1 VCLSWPSLLG
11 VTVSPLKRSMF
22 LFALYM
28 CSILLVA
35 TPVAAQTP
43 TPTAAI
49 SLTCAPNNID
59 IQVNPGAIPSGYTT
73 CTLENPTSWIEKVA
87 IMVTSDGMATASP
100 GNMYVGGGA
109 EVDFQVSVR
118 ADPYMDVQ
126 ARQLTISATVQEIN
140 GLPPINQADSTNTLI
155 VNIEQYSLVQV
166 EAVEPFV
173 QLMPKVDKNFEFKV
187 YNLGNQVDFMKV
199 GITDDSRKALEKAGF
214 TINLP
219 AVKVQLES
227 KVAPQKVR
235 VMIRTPKNQGWTDAY
250 HVLDFYAESDFACQN
265 GGCMRESQM
274 ITIYVRG
281 VYLPGFEVIPA
292 LSMLVLAAAV
302 VGRRLNADEE
312 EGISEWRECAPGL

>member
-1 VCLSWPSLLG
+1 MCLSWASLLG
-11 VTVSPLKRSMF
+11 DIMSPLKRSIF
-22 LFALYM
+22 LCALYM
-28 CSILLVA
+28 CSLLLVA
-35 TPVAAQTP
+35 TPVAAQVP

-87 IMVTSDGMATASP
+87 IMVTSDGLATASP
-100 GNMYVGGGA
+100 GNMYVGAGA

-118 ADPYMDVQ
+118 ADPYMAVQ

-140 GLPPINQADSTNTLI
+140 GLTPPNQADSTNTLI

-173 QLMPKVDKNFEFKV
+173 QLQPKVDKNFEFKV

-199 GITDDSRKALEKAGF
+199 GITDASRKSLEDAGF

-292 LSMLVLAAAV
+292 LSMLALAAAV
-302 VGRRLNADEE
+302 VGRRLNEDEE
-312 EGISEWRECAPGL
+312 EGITEWRERAPGL

>member
-1 VCLSWPSLLG
+1 MCLSWASLLG
-11 VTVSPLKRSMF
+11 DIMSPLKRSIF
-22 LFALYM
+22 LCALYM
-28 CSILLVA
+28 CSLLLVA

-100 GNMYVGGGA
+100 GNMYVGGGG

-118 ADPYMDVQ
+118 ADPYMAVQ

-140 GLPPINQADSTNTLI
+140 GVPPLNQADSTNTLI

-173 QLMPKVDKNFEFKV
+173 QLQPKIDKNFEFKV
-187 YNLGNQVDFMKV
+187 YNLGNQVDFMKI
-199 GITDDSRKALEKAGF
+199 GITDASRKTLEDAGF

-292 LSMLVLAAAV
+292 LSMLALAAAV
-302 VGRRLNADEE
+302 VGRRLNEDEE
-312 EGISEWRECAPGL
+312 EGITEWRESAPGL

>member
-1 VCLSWPSLLG
+1 MCLSWASLLG
-11 VTVSPLKRSMF
+11 DIMSPLKRSIF
-22 LFALYM
+22 LCALYM
-28 CSILLVA
+28 CSLLLVA

-100 GNMYVGGGA
+100 GNMYVGGGG

-118 ADPYMDVQ
+118 ADPYMAVQ

-140 GLPPINQADSTNTLI
+140 GVPPLNQADSTNTLI

-173 QLMPKVDKNFEFKV
+173 QLQPKIDKNFEFKV
-187 YNLGNQVDFMKV
+187 YNLGNQVDFMKI
-199 GITDDSRKALEKAGF
+199 GITDASRKSLEDAGF

-292 LSMLVLAAAV
+292 LSMLALAAAV
-302 VGRRLNADEE
+302 VGRRLNEDEE
-312 EGISEWRECAPGL
+312 EGITEWRESAPGL

>member
-1 VCLSWPSLLG
+1 M
-11 VTVSPLKRSMF
+11 SPLKRSIF
-22 LFALYM
+22 LCALYM
-28 CSILLVA
+28 CSLLLVA

-118 ADPYMDVQ
+118 ADPYMAVQ

-140 GLPPINQADSTNTLI
+140 GVPPLNQADSTNTLI

-173 QLMPKVDKNFEFKV
+173 QLQPKIDKNFEFKV

-199 GITDDSRKALEKAGF
+199 GITDASRKSLEDAGF

-292 LSMLVLAAAV
+292 LSMLALAAAV
-302 VGRRLNADEE
+302 VGRRLNTDEE
-312 EGISEWRECAPGL
+312 EGITEWRESAPGL

>member
-1 VCLSWPSLLG
+1 M
-11 VTVSPLKRSMF
+11 SPLKRSIF
-22 LFALYM
+22 LCALYM
-28 CSILLVA
+28 CSLLLVA
-35 TPVAAQTP
+35 TPVAAQVP

-87 IMVTSDGMATASP
+87 IIVSSDGMAVASP
-100 GNMYVGGGA
+100 GDMYVGAGA

-118 ADPYMDVQ
+118 ADPYMAVQ
-126 ARQLTISATVQEIN
+126 ARQLTISATVTEIN
-140 GLPPINQADSTNTLI
+140 GAPPPLGTASSTNTLI
-155 VNIEQYSLVQV
+155 INIEQYSLVQV

-199 GITDDSRKALEKAGF
+199 GITDASRKSLEDAGF

-312 EGISEWRECAPGL
+312 EGITEWRECAPGL

>member
-1 VCLSWPSLLG
+1 MCLSWASLLG
-11 VTVSPLKRSMF
+11 DIMSPLKRSIF
-22 LFALYM
+22 LCALYM
-28 CSILLVA
+28 CSLLLVA

-100 GNMYVGGGA
+100 GNMYVGGGG

-118 ADPYMDVQ
+118 ADPYMAVQ

-140 GLPPINQADSTNTLI
+140 GVPPLNQADSTNTLI

-173 QLMPKVDKNFEFKV
+173 QLQPKIDKNFEFKV

-199 GITDDSRKALEKAGF
+199 GITDASRKSLEDAGF

-292 LSMLVLAAAV
+292 LSMLALAAAV
-302 VGRRLNADEE
+302 VGRRLNEDEE
-312 EGISEWRECAPGL
+312 EGITEWRESAPGL

>member
-1 VCLSWPSLLG
+1 VCLSWASLLG
-11 VTVSPLKRSMF
+11 DIMSPLKRSIF
-22 LFALYM
+22 LCALYM
-28 CSILLVA
+28 CSLLLVA

-100 GNMYVGGGA
+100 GNMYVGGGG

-118 ADPYMDVQ
+118 ADPYMAVQ

-140 GLPPINQADSTNTLI
+140 GVPPLNQADSTNTLI

-173 QLMPKVDKNFEFKV
+173 QLQPKIDKNFEFKV

-199 GITDDSRKALEKAGF
+199 GITDASRKSLEDAGF

-292 LSMLVLAAAV
+292 LSMLALAAAV
-302 VGRRLNADEE
+302 VGRRLNEDEE
-312 EGISEWRECAPGL
+312 EGITEWRESAPGL

>member
-1 VCLSWPSLLG
+1 MCLSWASLLG
-11 VTVSPLKRSMF
+11 DIMSPLKRSIF
-22 LFALYM
+22 LCALYM
-28 CSILLVA
+28 CSLLLVA

-100 GNMYVGGGA
+100 GNMYVGGGG

-118 ADPYMDVQ
+118 ADPYMAVQ

-140 GLPPINQADSTNTLI
+140 GVPPLNQADSTNTLI

-173 QLMPKVDKNFEFKV
+173 QLQPKIDKNFEFKV

-199 GITDDSRKALEKAGF
+199 GITDASRKSLEDAGF

-302 VGRRLNADEE
+302 VGRKLNADEE
-312 EGISEWRECAPGL
+312 EGITEWRESAPGL

>member
-1 VCLSWPSLLG
+1 MCLSWASLLG
-11 VTVSPLKRSMF
+11 DIMSPLKRSIF
-22 LFALYM
+22 LCALYM
-28 CSILLVA
+28 CSLLLVA

-100 GNMYVGGGA
+100 GNMYVGGGG

-118 ADPYMDVQ
+118 ADPYMAVQ

-140 GLPPINQADSTNTLI
+140 GVPPLNQADSTNTLI

-173 QLMPKVDKNFEFKV
+173 QLQPKIDKNFEFKV

-199 GITDDSRKALEKAGF
+199 GITDASRKSLEEAGF

-292 LSMLVLAAAV
+292 LSMLALAAAV
-302 VGRRLNADEE
+302 VGRRLNEDEE
-312 EGISEWRECAPGL
+312 EGITEWRESAPGL

>member
-1 VCLSWPSLLG
+1 MCLSWASLLG
-11 VTVSPLKRSMF
+11 DIMSPLKRSIF
-22 LFALYM
+22 LCALYM
-28 CSILLVA
+28 CSLLLVA

-100 GNMYVGGGA
+100 GNMYVGGGG

-118 ADPYMDVQ
+118 ADPYMAVQ

-140 GLPPINQADSTNTLI
+140 GVPPLNQADSTNTLI

-173 QLMPKVDKNFEFKV
+173 QLQPKIDKNFEFKV
-187 YNLGNQVDFMKV
+187 YNLGNQVDFMKI
-199 GITDDSRKALEKAGF
+199 GITDASRKSLEDAGF

-235 VMIRTPKNQGWTDAY
+235 VMVRTPKNQGWTDAY

-292 LSMLVLAAAV
+292 LSMLALAAAV
-302 VGRRLNADEE
+302 VGRRLNEDEE
-312 EGISEWRECAPGL
+312 EGITEWRESAPGL

>member
-1 VCLSWPSLLG
+1 VCLSWASLLG
-11 VTVSPLKRSMF
+11 DIMSPLKRSIF
-22 LFALYM
+22 LCALYM
-28 CSILLVA
+28 CSLLLVA

-100 GNMYVGGGA
+100 GNMYVGGGG

-118 ADPYMDVQ
+118 ADPYMAVQ

-140 GLPPINQADSTNTLI
+140 GVPPLNQADSTNTLI

-173 QLMPKVDKNFEFKV
+173 QLQPKIDKNFEFKV

-199 GITDDSRKALEKAGF
+199 GITDASRKSLEEAGF

-292 LSMLVLAAAV
+292 LSMLALAAAV
-302 VGRRLNADEE
+302 VGRRLNEDEE
-312 EGISEWRECAPGL
+312 EGITEWRESAPGL

>member
-1 VCLSWPSLLG
+1 MSA
-11 VTVSPLKRSMF
+11 LKRSMF

-35 TPVAAQTP
+35 TPAAAQTP
-43 TPTAAI
+43 TAAV
-49 SLTCAPNNID
+49 SLTCAPNNIN
-59 IQVNPGAIPSGYTT
+59 IQVNPGAIPTGYTT
-73 CTLENPTSWIEKVA
+73 CTVGNPTAYIEKIA

-100 GNMYVGGGA
+100 GNLYVGA
-109 EVDFQVSVR
+109 NQEVDFQVSVR
-118 ADPYMDVQ
+118 AQPYMDVQ
-126 ARQLTISATVQEIN
+126 SRQLTVSATVQEMN
-140 GLPPINQADSTNTLI
+140 GVPPFNQADSTNTMI
-155 VNIEQYSLVQV
+155 INIEQYSLVQV

-187 YNLGNQVDFMKV
+187 YNLGNQIDFMKV
-199 GITDDSRKALEKAGF
+199 GITDSSRKALEEAGF

-227 KVAPQKVR
+227 KTAPQKVR
-235 VMIRTPKNQGWTDAY
+235 IMVRTPKNQGWTDAY

-292 LSMLVLAAAV
+292 LSMIALAAAA
-302 VGRRLNADEE
+302 VGRRLNPEDEE
-312 EGISEWRECAPGL
+312 EGVSEWRECAPGL

>member
-1 VCLSWPSLLG
+1 MSA
-11 VTVSPLKRSMF
+11 LKRSMF

-35 TPVAAQTP
+35 TPAAAQTP
-43 TPTAAI
+43 TAAV
-49 SLTCAPNNID
+49 SLTCAPNNIN
-59 IQVNPGAIPSGYTT
+59 IQVNPGAIPTGYTT
-73 CTLENPTSWIEKVA
+73 CTVGNPTTWIEKIA
-87 IMVTSDGMATASP
+87 IMVTSDGLATASP
-100 GNMYVGGGA
+100 GNLYVGA
-109 EVDFQVSVR
+109 NSEVDFQVSVR
-118 ADPYMDVQ
+118 AQPYMDVQ
-126 ARQLTISATVQEIN
+126 SRQLTVSATVQEIN
-140 GLPPINQADSTNTLI
+140 GVPPFNQADSTNTLI
-155 VNIEQYSLVQV
+155 INIEQYSLVQV
-166 EAVEPFV
+166 EAIEPFV

-187 YNLGNQVDFMKV
+187 YNLGNQIDFMKV
-199 GITDDSRKALEKAGF
+199 GITDSSRKALEEAGF

-227 KVAPQKVR
+227 KTAPQKVR

-292 LSMLVLAAAV
+292 LSMLALAAAV
-302 VGRRLNADEE
+302 VGRRLNSEDEE
-312 EGISEWRECAPGL
+312 EGVTEWRECAPGL